1 MNLCGACGEDF
12 GSVSAFDRHRVG
24 SHEMDAS
31 AEHPQGRRCL
41 STVELTERGFRRG
54 RRGRWS
60 RSRFLASAAN
70 AEKLECAAA
79 VGGWDRAGTMT
90 VGALRRSQ
98 RLTVVPHL
106 DRRVAQQRSTVSG

>member
-1 MNLCGACGEDF
+1 MNLCRACGEDF
-12 GSVSAFDRHRVG
+12 GSLTTFDLHRVG

-31 AEHPQGRRCL
+31 AEHPEGRRCL
-41 STVELTERGFRRG
+41 SAVELTQCGFRRG

-60 RSRFLASAAN
+60 RSRFLASAVN
-70 AEKLECAAA
+70 AAEPECPVA
-79 VGGWDRAGTMT
+79 VSGWDRAGTMT

-106 DRRVAQQRSTVSG
+106 ERCVARQRSTVSG